1 MVLELN
7 SLSFHSRL
15 LCRWFWFT
23 EFSCIT
29 KSSTNRDYP
38 LKSFCCVPNYII
50 SVISFL
56 LLYNNGQRIFSRS
69 GLHAQKQ
76 LYFSFTRIIPNSPNA
91 NMRCQLSHIICR
103 LYSYSHTLSD
113 TSKFFSVLFFFFF
126 FEILCITSR
135 PSASSFFSF
144 FFFFKCIWVTL
155 PQLKSK
161 HCLHAVPT
169 VVIKRQQILWNL
181 SYTRV
186 WGELNLE
193 TVRTTTA
200 LNCWTTSPAP
210 CVLSLN

>member
-1 MVLELN
+1 MGREYFPDLGSMPRN
-7 SLSFHSRL
+7 NFISHSQGSFLTL
-15 LCRWFWFT
+15 LMPTWGA
-23 EFSCIT
+23 S
-29 KSSTNRDYP
+29 YP
-38 LKSFCCVPNYII
+38 ISYAGSIVTLTL
-50 SVISFL
+50 SVIPPSSFL
-56 LLYNNGQRIFSRS
+56 YCF
-69 GLHAQKQ
+69 
-76 LYFSFTRIIPNSPNA
+76 Y
-91 NMRCQLSHIICR
+91 
-103 LYSYSHTLSD
+103 
-113 TSKFFSVLFFFFF
+113 F

-161 HCLHAVPT
+161 HCLHEVPT